1 MNNIIDQKGRWDPEE
16 VCRLEKGVILYADW
30 DDISEYVKTRDKFQ
44 CKNKWSQLCSANKRN
59 VLIC

>member
-16 VCRLEKGVILYADW
+16 VCRLKKGVILYADW

-44 CKNKWSQLCSANKRN
+44 CKNK
-59 VLIC
+59 